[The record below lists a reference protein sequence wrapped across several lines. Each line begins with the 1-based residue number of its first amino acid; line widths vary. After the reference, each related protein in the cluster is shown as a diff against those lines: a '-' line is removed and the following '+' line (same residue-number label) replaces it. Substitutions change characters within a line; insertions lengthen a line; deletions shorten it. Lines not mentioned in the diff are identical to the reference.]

1 MLARSFSVLAFAP
14 LKTWILIFSGIYY
27 ASLQKR
33 VTLYQSSFLR
43 VPSRIPIACPSLVF
57 LLMNIFLQIFP
68 LKRHPSVSPGLLT
81 EQEVPTGD
89 FEEKEAELGL

>member
-1 MLARSFSVLAFAP
+1 
-14 LKTWILIFSGIYY
+14 
-27 ASLQKR
+27 
-33 VTLYQSSFLR
+33 
-43 VPSRIPIACPSLVF
+43 
-57 LLMNIFLQIFP
+57 MNIFLQIFP